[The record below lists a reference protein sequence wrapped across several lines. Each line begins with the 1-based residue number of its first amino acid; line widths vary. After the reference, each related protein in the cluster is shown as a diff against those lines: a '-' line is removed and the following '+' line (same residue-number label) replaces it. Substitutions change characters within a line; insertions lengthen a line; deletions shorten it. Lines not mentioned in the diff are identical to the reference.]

1 MFFLRRFCV
10 FFIFIFKNCI
20 LLCNFFVFCVNS
32 VQRLLIIM
40 KGVIAIITLFLNSD
54 KSLTAVNHSKIYY
67 GENRIGEIKIV
78 APDTIGNKSFDECEL
93 TLYVLFD
100 DYYINYSLGFSG
112 KTCIVPIT
120 DDITEAVGDH
130 EMFIEITAD
139 RKVLGRTNS
148 VNLKVYP
155 FNNKETE
162 IIKREVYIAQIEEL
176 TEKINSDESDFEDI
190 KSALIFKN
198 MDVDDDTPTSEYGDI
213 IRDIP
218 SVSAERFAKVID
230 NSLTGTFEIP
240 KGTTNIKE
248 YAFYKSQISE
258 FILPSSIRTINANG
272 FSNNYNLTDMDIPE
286 GVTYIGN
293 SAFTNCQNMTRVHL
307 PSTLT
312 ELGNNVFVSCAKL
325 KTLNIP
331 ASVTSLSPSM
341 LQSCYLLE
349 YLTIENGFNAQN
361 LNIAQSYSQW
371 FTTETIVGWLNAL
384 ADRTGLST
392 YTLTLGTYCLN
403 KLTAEQKAIATN
415 KNWNLA

>member
-1 MFFLRRFCV
+1 MIFLRRFCV

-20 LLCNFFVFCVNS
+20 VLCNFSAFCVNS

-120 DDITEAVGDH
+120 DDITEAVGNH

-240 KGTTNIKE
+240 KGTANIKD
-248 YAFYKSQISE
+248 YAFYKSKISE
-258 FILPSSIRTINANG
+258 YIIPSTVRTINNFA
-272 FSNNYNLTDMDIPE
+272 FTQNNNLISIYVPE
-286 GVTYIGN
+286 GVTSIKNGVF
-293 SAFTNCQNMTRVHL
+293 ADCQNITRIHL
-307 PSTLT
+307 PSTIT
-312 ELGNNVFVSCAKL
+312 TIGDNAFASCDKL
-325 KTLNIP
+325 NTINIP
-331 ASVTSLSPSM
+331 ASVTSLAPTI
-341 LQSCYLLE
+341 LLSCYRLE
-349 YLTIENGFNAQN
+349 NLTLGNGFNAQN